1 MPRKSQASLSVVRID
16 AGQSRL
22 RPPASLSEAER
33 AAFIDIVSTTK
44 ANHFVASDM
53 SLLCRY
59 AEATVLAE
67 QAARHLRDEGPV
79 IAGRVSP
86 WIVIQEKSVRA
97 LVSLSMRLRLAPQSR
112 IDRKVVG
119 GSQQPGSYYEKM
131 KLQNDETE

>member
-44 ANHFVASDM
+44 PNHFQASDM
-53 SLLCRY
+53 PLLCRY

-67 QAARHLRDEGPV
+67 EAARHLRDEGAV
-79 IAGRVSP
+79 VAGRTSP
-86 WIVIQEKSVRA
+86 WLVVQEKSVRA
-97 LVSLSMRLRLAPQSR
+97 MTALSMRLRLSPQARAPNNPTR
-112 IDRKVVG
+112 P
-119 GSQQPGSYYEKM
+119 QPTTSHYDKM
-131 KLQNDETE
+131 RLDHDTE

>member
-22 RPPASLSEAER
+22 RPPASLSDAER
-33 AAFIDIVSTTK
+33 AAFIDVVSTTK

-53 SLLCRY
+53 SLLYRY

-112 IDRKVVG
+112 VDRKVVG
-119 GSQQPGSYYEKM
+119 GSQQPVSHYEKM
-131 KLQNDETE
+131 RLQNDETE